1 MHVRAAHLAE
11 SSDEGLILRHG
22 KLTPGMSI
30 YSLFQQDSYM
40 HKPIM
45 HTYFL
50 LDLCVTRRSL
60 SSECRWTQSLGGRA
74 FQELSHCQPPAPRG
88 SLPEQGG
95 NFVPR
100 IIPKNLGALHR
111 YANTCMN
118 GECDRASEV
127 RLSEDALRQGKQ
139 SVGPAVGYGPVWTK
153 GRRFGACTWS
163 AWALVGNQ
171 RGSIWQVLPVWA
183 TTSSR
188 RIAAYLSNAA
198 WTHLRQGFDS
208 CPYHG

>member
-1 MHVRAAHLAE
+1 MHVRVAHLAE

-45 HTYFL
+45 HTCFL
-50 LDLCVTRRSL
+50 LYLCVTRRSL

-74 FQELSHCQPPAPRG
+74 FQELSHQPPAPRG

-111 YANTCMN
+111 YANTCI
-118 GECDRASEV
+118 
-127 RLSEDALRQGKQ
+127 ALR
-139 SVGPAVGYGPVWTK
+139 
-153 GRRFGACTWS
+153 R
-163 AWALVGNQ
+163 
-171 RGSIWQVLPVWA
+171 VL
-183 TTSSR
+183 TSSTVPMNNLGFKVST
-188 RIAAYLSNAA
+188 AALAA
-198 WTHLRQGFDS
+198 ATA
-208 CPYHG
+208 